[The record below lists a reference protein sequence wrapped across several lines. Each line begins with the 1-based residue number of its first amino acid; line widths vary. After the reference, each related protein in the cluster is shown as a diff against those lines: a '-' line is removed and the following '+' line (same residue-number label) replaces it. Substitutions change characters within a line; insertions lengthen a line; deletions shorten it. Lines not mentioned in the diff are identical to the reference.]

1 MTQRRDELHA
11 ELAELDDVIA
21 ALAPG
26 SPVRLRQEAKRD
38 RVRAALA
45 ALTGDPPPAPVPP
58 PASVDQSRQAGG
70 LSLGAANTIQGGV
83 TTGDV
88 IAGDKHAQQIGTVHT
103 EGTAF
108 VATQQTIV
116 CFYGPHPP
124 GDAQA
129 LLTDYLVYVANE
141 CSTMRLQRIAGQRQ
155 TGREQPAVPE
165 LRLQAV
171 YTSLTTDGPPVVR
184 LRTTATVGRVRQLI
198 ERLEQTPR
206 SPEAVAPE
214 RVIAVGITG
223 LDGRMDAALGA
234 ERRGRAGL
242 DVAGG
247 LDLPATTVVDVTLTR
262 AELALEALA
271 RQRRLVLLGE
281 PGSGKSTVLRYL
293 AALLAQ
299 RACGVRPRLAGWAD
313 DATPVPILVPLA
325 QVAEHLAHASTPD
338 AALWQTLGAIL
349 DAQGLRAGL
358 RDALSEALRR
368 DGVILLCD
376 GLDELSAEGGTA
388 SPRSLVAQ
396 AVQRL
401 GMRTQAR
408 IVVTSRVL
416 PYQSATTWQLPAAEG
431 WQVRTIS
438 PLAFGQVQTFVQA
451 WFRALTALDPDLTVA
466 AAAQTAAT
474 LLDHLAARPAL
485 APLVRSPL
493 LLTMLTLLH
502 DHDQVPDD
510 EVELYEQCVL
520 LLLDRWEP
528 VRQPGL
534 KRPGLLERLGQ
545 PPGLTLAR
553 LRDPLHQLAYEAHRE
568 GRGDEGRGIIS
579 DDLLH
584 GRLVKFFDRLG
595 VAEPLATYKTFKA
608 VLAEEAGLLVA
619 RGDDAFAFP
628 HLSFQEYLA
637 ACYLADQEAMRDL
650 AYAVWQSE
658 DRERWRT
665 VLVLL
670 AGRLAAQG
678 KAPKDG
684 FLWLKQLWATSRGGQ
699 VKPDAQR
706 HQDTRMAV
714 LTYQGMG
721 GRVAFAASYHL
732 DLDDDIERPLRQAMV
747 ALLNAPAATV
757 PPRDR
762 LIIGRVLG
770 ELGDPRF
777 PVTLAAWQASLAH
790 LAQRTTVLTA
800 HGEHYWRFVPGGR
813 YQIGGW
819 DDGAAVAHELAPF
832 WIARYPVTVAQYEAF
847 VAEGYGDA
855 AERWWTPEGW
865 QWKQRNNEQQPWRW
879 DDPDYNGA
887 NQPVSGVTWYEATA
901 FCAWLSE
908 RLADVLPNGFTLRLP
923 TEAMWE
929 VAAACAGPAERRRY
943 PWGDTAPTP
952 EQAVYDVWQRNAPA
966 PVGLCPAGA
975 AACGALDMVG
985 NVWEWARSS
994 YRAYPD
1000 EAAQEVKDFTLYDGD
1015 VPLRGSSYYGDS
1027 TYVRCG
1033 ARYGY
1038 HPASAG
1044 DLRGFRVVA
1053 APLVRMDAWMG
1064 HPDLLM

>member
-38 RVRAALA
+38 RVRAALV
-45 ALTGDPPPAPVPP
+45 ALADEPPLAPAPP
-58 PASVDQSRQAGG
+58 PASVDQSGQAGG
-70 LSLGAANTIQGGV
+70 VSLGTANTIQGGV

-88 IAGDKHAQQIGTVHT
+88 IARDKHAQQIGTIHA
-103 EGTAF
+103 GRDAF

-124 GDAQA
+124 VDAQA
-129 LLTDYLVYVANE
+129 LLTDYLAYVANE

-184 LRTTATVGRVRQLI
+184 LRTTATVGRVRRLL

-214 RVIAVGITG
+214 RVIAVGVTG
-223 LDGRMDAALGA
+223 LDGRTDAALGA
-234 ERRGRAGL
+234 ERRGRVGL

-247 LDLPATTVVDVTLTR
+247 LDLLPEATAVDVTLTR

-299 RACGVRPRLAGWAD
+299 RACGVRQRLAGWAD

-325 QVAEHLAHASTPD
+325 QVAEHLAHAHTPD
-338 AALWQTLGAIL
+338 EALWQTLGAIL
-349 DAQGLRAGL
+349 DGPQGLSAGL

-466 AAAQTAAT
+466 AADQTAAT

-502 DHDQVPDD
+502 DNHHVPDD
-510 EVELYEQCVL
+510 EVELYEECVL

-534 KRPGLLERLGQ
+534 KKRPGLLERLGQ
-545 PPGLTLAR
+545 PPGLTLAH
-553 LRDPLHQLAYEAHRE
+553 LRDPLHQLAYEAHRD

-579 DDLLH
+579 DDLLQ
-584 GRLVKFFDRLG
+584 GRLVKFFQRLR
-595 VAEPLATYKTFKA
+595 VADPLATYETFKA

-637 ACYLADQEAMRDL
+637 ACYLADQPTMSDL

-658 DRERWRT
+658 DRERWRK

-670 AGRLAAQG
+670 AGRLVVQG

-684 FLWLKQLWATSRGGQ
+684 FLWLKQLWAAARGGQ
-699 VKPDAQR
+699 AKPDAQR
-706 HQDTRMAV
+706 YQDTRLAV

-721 GRVAFAASYHL
+721 GLVTFAASYHL
-732 DLDDDIERPLRQAMV
+732 DLDDDIVRPLRQAIV
-747 ALLNAPAATV
+747 ALLNAPTATV
-757 PPRDR
+757 PPSDR
-762 LIIGRVLG
+762 LIVGRVLG
-770 ELGDPRF
+770 ELGDPRC
-777 PVTLAAWQASLAH
+777 PVTLAAWQASLA
-790 LAQRTTVLTA
+790 QRTTVLTVR
-800 HGEHYWRFVPGGR
+800 GDHYWRFVPGGR
-813 YQIGGW
+813 YPIGGW
-819 DDGAAVAHELAPF
+819 ADDDTAVAHELAPF
-832 WIARYPVTVAQYEAF
+832 WIARYPITVAQYAAF
-847 VAEGYGDA
+847 VAEGYDAA

-865 QWKQRNNEQQPWRW
+865 QWKQWNKHQQPRLWDNEQ
-879 DDPDYNGA
+879 YNGA
-887 NQPVSGVTWYEATA
+887 NQPVIGVTWYEATA

-908 RLADVLPNGFTLRLP
+908 RLADVLPTGFTLRLP

-929 VAAACAGPAERRRY
+929 VAAACAGPAERRAY

-985 NVWEWARSS
+985 NVWEWASS
-994 YRAYPD
+994 RYKAYPGQAD
-1000 EAAQEVKDFTLYDGD
+1000 QEVKDFTPSDLD
-1015 VPLRGSSYYGDS
+1015 VPWRGYAYYGDS

-1033 ARYGY
+1033 ARYWALPSGSVNY
-1038 HPASAG
+1038 Q
-1044 DLRGFRVVA
+1044 GFRVVA
-1053 APLVRMDAWMG
+1053 APLVRTDV
-1064 HPDLLM
+1064 LNSVF